1 MEQLG
6 KYRNINTILSEQ
18 AKRYGRKVYITNPDQ
33 EKSVSFAQ
41 TAHWCNRIANYLK
54 QQGIRPSEKISL
66 VGENTI
72 ETLLLFLG
80 VLNYGATIC
89 PINVEESKENVYRV
103 LNHAKPIIVFHG
115 EDLTFDKARYPAD
128 LWVPYSYSGINGGR
142 KGELF
147 SSLKKYSPVFN
158 SPVGAK
164 DDLATLVFTSGTT
177 STPKGV
183 VSTRES
189 FYYMHLDTI
198 DRLKITDRDVILDY
212 RAYNWNSPQIL
223 SIMPSLFTGA
233 TLVYARGFSRSRFP
247 QWLKKYGVTI
257 CVGVPTV
264 INMLL
269 EREVELHK
277 RDIPSLRFMT
287 SSSAPL
293 LVRNQLA
300 FEEKYGIPIN
310 QQAGS
315 SETAWMALND
325 PEDFMHPEARKFGS
339 IGKPPR
345 YKEVLILD
353 DDGKRLGPSEEG
365 ELVIRGKSMG
375 LGYLWED
382 GSISKF
388 PADGFHTGDLGY
400 VDKDG
405 YVFITGRKKDQI
417 IRGGVKISPLEIT
430 SWLMEHPAVLEAVTI
445 GVPDKIYGE
454 DVASFIIAKEG
465 QTISQEVIISH
476 CKNKLP
482 DFKLPKTVCFVSD
495 FPKTHSGKVVKR
507 ELVKIWEEMQAK
519 TA

>member
-1 MEQLG
+1 
-6 KYRNINTILSEQ
+6 
-18 AKRYGRKVYITNPDQ
+18 
-33 EKSVSFAQ
+33 
-41 TAHWCNRIANYLK
+41 
-54 QQGIRPSEKISL
+54 
-66 VGENTI
+66 
-72 ETLLLFLG
+72 
-80 VLNYGATIC
+80 
-89 PINVEESKENVYRV
+89 
-103 LNHAKPIIVFHG
+103 
-115 EDLTFDKARYPAD
+115 
-128 LWVPYSYSGINGGR
+128 
-142 KGELF
+142 
-147 SSLKKYSPVFN
+147 
-158 SPVGAK
+158 
-164 DDLATLVFTSGTT
+164 
-177 STPKGV
+177 
-183 VSTRES
+183 
-189 FYYMHLDTI
+189 
-198 DRLKITDRDVILDY
+198 
-212 RAYNWNSPQIL
+212 
-223 SIMPSLFTGA
+223 
-233 TLVYARGFSRSRFP
+233 
-247 QWLKKYGVTI
+247 
-257 CVGVPTV
+257 
-264 INMLL
+264 MLL

-465 QTISQEVIISH
+465 QPISQEVIISH